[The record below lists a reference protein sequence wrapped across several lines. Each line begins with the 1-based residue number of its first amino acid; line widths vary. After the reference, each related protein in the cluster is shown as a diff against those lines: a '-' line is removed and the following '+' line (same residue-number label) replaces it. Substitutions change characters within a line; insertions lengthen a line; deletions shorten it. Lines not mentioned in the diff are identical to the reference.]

1 MSDTLDGWGKL
12 QGSCGFDS
20 HATEFTMARSVD
32 PGKGKVWRLRIR
44 RFQKSRLT
52 VAQFCR
58 EEGISPPSFY
68 QWRKR
73 LAAAQGE
80 QARGGAEFPQPFVPV
95 RVMHA
100 AAVEIHLPNGAR
112 LCLPA
117 GDADT
122 LRVAIEAAGR
132 LAASNEPEGTT
143 C

>member
-1 MSDTLDGWGKL
+1 
-12 QGSCGFDS
+12 
-20 HATEFTMARSVD
+20 MARSVD
-32 PGKGKVWRLRIR
+32 PGKGKVWRLRLR

-58 EEGISPPSFY
+58 EEGVSPPSFY

-80 QARGGAEFPQPFVPV
+80 RARGGAKSRQPFVPV
-95 RVMHA
+95 RVIPA
-100 AAVEIHLPNGAR
+100 AAVEIHLPNGSR
-112 LCLPA
+112 LCLPS

-122 LRVAIEAAGR
+122 LRVAIEVAGR
-132 LAASNEPEGTT
+132 LRASNEPEGAT